1 VSRTDGSHDWDT
13 FVRFPAAGIE
23 PIHIPEILYSWRV
36 HEGSTSGN
44 IDAKSYIHSSQR
56 NVLNRFLRDRGKPD
70 RYWLDYSPLFRRSP
84 DWWIR
89 RKREEPR
96 PLSIVFFGA
105 SAEGRADE
113 LRHEFAAT
121 TDYPIERVWWLP
133 EKELIRWLSEKA
145 RGADWRQGR
154 MDTLV
159 ALIHDEVRIE
169 GGEWPWEALTHFEL
183 YPDTCVVGGLLVRP
197 TDRLILSAGQ
207 YFGFGRGC
215 ETPDRGTAL
224 GSFGYFG
231 QLRKQHSVSAVTS
244 RFCVVDE
251 SFLRSATLGRHSKTL
266 GAWLGASAKRPGRR
280 VVYSPFLHGW
290 TAEDWEE
297 SVSDQAIRDFV
308 TANHDLVPEVGM
320 LSPHLG
326 LTASRRYL
334 PVGPE
339 ERRRQIR
346 RLIE

>member
-1 VSRTDGSHDWDT
+1 
-13 FVRFPAAGIE
+13 
-23 PIHIPEILYSWRV
+23 
-36 HEGSTSGN
+36 
-44 IDAKSYIHSSQR
+44 
-56 NVLNRFLRDRGKPD
+56 
-70 RYWLDYSPLFRRSP
+70 
-84 DWWIR
+84 
-89 RKREEPR
+89 
-96 PLSIVFFGA
+96 VFFGA

-207 YFGFGRGC
+207 YLGFGRGC

-224 GSFGYFG
+224 GSFGHFG

-266 GAWLGASAKRPGRR
+266 GAWLGASAKRAGRR